1 MGGRSIE
8 ATMSALVLAL
18 SDWLPAVLLPMFAI
32 VAGAAIFLD
41 ARRQNRDRSV
51 AAMAAF
57 IVAGLLL
64 AGTVPSLVALAVADA
79 DAAQGF
85 PTALRI
91 VPGLVAIAVYLVFRS
106 R

>member
-1 MGGRSIE
+1 M
-8 ATMSALVLAL
+8 TMRGLVLAL
-18 SDWLPAVLLPMFAI
+18 DAWLPAVLLPMFAI
-32 VAGAAIFLD
+32 VAGVVVFLD

-57 IVAGLLL
+57 IVSGLLL
-64 AGTVPSLVALAVADA
+64 AGSIPSLVALAVADGQ
-79 DAAQGF
+79 AAQGF

-91 VPGLVAIAVYLVFRS
+91 VPGLVAIAVYLFFRN